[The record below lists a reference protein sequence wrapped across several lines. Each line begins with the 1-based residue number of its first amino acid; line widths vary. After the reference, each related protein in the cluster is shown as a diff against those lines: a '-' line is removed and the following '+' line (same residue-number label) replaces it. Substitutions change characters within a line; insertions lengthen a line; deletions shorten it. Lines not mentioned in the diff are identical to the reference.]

1 MPARN
6 TLTLG
11 TDRALYVGEIPATGW
26 HFHASPV
33 LLMGLSGRFALHWG
47 AGPVETCHSALVD
60 AGVEHLFDPRGEVV
74 ALVYLEPDSHE
85 ARGLRGLFG
94 QEGGV
99 VLDVASPVAAR
110 SAIEGYLHHFDLP
123 ALLRC
128 PLDSE
133 VAPLD
138 PRVARSLHA
147 LRNPQA
153 GRLGRDDLASG
164 VQLSVSR
171 FNHLF
176 RAEMGVSLRTYRV
189 WSQVRLAMA
198 GLGGSP
204 PPPPPPPPPPGP
216 PAPGALPT
224 HPPPALAAPP
234 LPARRA
240 GRGRGRRGGPPP

>member
-26 HFHASPV
+26 HCHASPV
-33 LLMGLSGRFALHWG
+33 LLMGLSGRFAVHWG
-47 AGPVETCHSALVD
+47 AGRVETCHSVLVD
-60 AGVEHLFDPRGEVV
+60 AGVEHLFDPCGETV
-74 ALVYLEPDSHE
+74 ALVYLEPDSRE
-85 ARGLRGLFG
+85 ARGLRGLFQ

-99 VLDVASPVAAR
+99 VLDVAVSVGAR
-110 SAIEGYLHHFDLP
+110 SAMEGYLNHFDLP

-138 PRVARSLHA
+138 PRVVRSLHV
-147 LRNPQA
+147 LRHPQA
-153 GRLGRDDLASG
+153 GRVARGDLASG
-164 VQLSVSR
+164 VQLSASR

-189 WSQVRLAMA
+189 WSQVRLAMV
-198 GLGGSP
+198 GLAVSP
-204 PPPPPPPPPPGP
+204 RLTD
-216 PAPGALPT
+216 AALHGEFSDSAHFSRMFRQTFGMTPSSVLKPLKT
-224 HPPPALAAPP
+224 VTLLA
-234 LPARRA
+234 
-240 GRGRGRRGGPPP
+240 